1 MRRDETAQDLN
12 NLYGQAR
19 RARSKL
25 EPSWYLNLAFYGN
38 EQWLAWDGRQL
49 FRPPVPRSRVTLV
62 DNRIQPIV
70 RKEIARMSKM
80 RPIFTVTPN
89 SADQE
94 DTNAAA
100 LGEDLMNYLWK
111 HLGLQ
116 RQRARALLWSRI
128 CGAGFLKC
136 YWDPTIGPSRDVVV
150 RPDGNLLEGANG
162 RAITPNS
169 PEHMLADSMAPGTL
183 RKQTVAQGDVRVEVR
198 SPFQIFA
205 DPLADNFD
213 EIEWLIEESVKS
225 EDYVAK
231 RYGVTVT
238 ADTPANPGLVEARMG
253 GALSNMPGSS
263 TGYRGVR
270 LREYWC
276 KPNDQHPAGYRAVWL
291 LTTVGKNKVDSHIL
305 EVDNAP
311 FDPMPY
317 VMFAGIPMPGRL
329 MPMSIVDALRG
340 PQTELNKVES
350 QLAENRN
357 RLGNPT
363 LLMSRQAVQD
373 ADKFAEQIGR
383 VGGIYWYDDVGSPN
397 AKPDVLP
404 APQMPEYVTEQIPL
418 ITQSMQ
424 EIAGQHEVSSAQV
437 PPGVT
442 AASAINLLMEAD
454 DTMIAP
460 DVADHE
466 EELGKVGRKLLRL
479 VSHYY
484 NNARTIAIGG
494 DDASWQIFDFRG
506 SMLRGNLHVEV
517 QAGSAFPQ
525 SRSAKQAAMQDL
537 LTFFVQSGNPPHGRQ
552 LAQFLQDWEV
562 GGAERLVE
570 QFSVQ
575 EQSANREN
583 TLMAQGIPQALNP
596 YDKDADHIANHED
609 FENATRFKQLPP
621 QVQQLH
627 LAHTQAHRDRLA
639 QAQAQEMQAQMA
651 MQNPQ
656 GGAPQQQ
663 QPDPNDPGQLAQAQQ
678 QFDQSQLQNAQGVQQ
693 LAQGAQQHGF
703 DQAQAEQQHRH
714 AEELH
719 AQTITHN
726 NQQHDAQM
734 RLLHARLQ
742 QQGAPSAT
750 R

>member
-1 MRRDETAQDLN
+1 MRSDQTAQDLN

-25 EPSWYLNLAFYGN
+25 EPSWYMNLAFYGN

-62 DNRIQPIV
+62 DNRIQPII

-80 RPIFTVTPN
+80 RPVFSVTPN

-100 LGEDLMNYLWK
+100 LGEDLMRYLWK

-116 RQRARALLWSRI
+116 RQRTRALLWSRI

-136 YWDPTIGPSRDVVV
+136 YWDPSIGPSRDVVL

-162 RAITPNS
+162 RAIMPNS
-169 PEHMLADSMAPGTL
+169 PEHQLADSMAPGTL
-183 RKQTVAQGDVRVEVR
+183 QQQTIAQGDIRVEVR
-198 SPFQIFA
+198 SPFQMFI

-213 EIEWLIEESVKS
+213 EAEWLIEESVKS

-231 RYGVTVT
+231 RYGIRVS

-253 GALSNMPGSS
+253 GALSQMPGSS
-263 TGYRGVR
+263 TSYRGVR

-276 KPNDQHPAGYRAVWL
+276 KPNDQHPGGYRAIWVL
-291 LTTVGKNKVDSHIL
+291 ATTGKGKVESQIL
-305 EVDNAP
+305 EVDNHP
-311 FDPMPY
+311 FDPFPY
-317 VMFAGIPMPGRL
+317 VMFAGIPMPGRM
-329 MPMSIVDALRG
+329 MPMSVVDALRG

-373 ADKFAEQIGR
+373 PDKFAEQIGR

-404 APQMPEYVTEQIPL
+404 APTMPAYVTEQIPL
-418 ITQSMQ
+418 ITQAMQ

-466 EELGKVGRKLLRL
+466 EELGKLGSKMLELVG
-479 VSHYY
+479 HYY
-484 NNARTIAIGG
+484 TNARTIQLGG

-525 SRSAKQAAMQDL
+525 NKAAKQAAMQDL
-537 LTFFVQSGNPPHGRQ
+537 LTFFVQSGNPPKGRQ

-562 GGAERLVE
+562 GGAERLIE
-570 QFSVQ
+570 QYSVQ

-583 TLMAQGIPQALNP
+583 TLMAEGIPQALNP

-609 FENATRFKQLPP
+609 FENGTRFKQLPP
-621 QVQQLH
+621 QAQQLH

-656 GGAPQQQ
+656 QQQ
-663 QPDPNDPGQLAQAQQ
+663 GPPGQPQPDQPDQNGQVDQQ
-678 QFDQSQLQNAQGVQQ
+678 HLQNAQGAQQ
-693 LAQGAQQHGF
+693 LAQGAQQSGF
-703 DQAQAEQQHRH
+703 DQAQAEQQHRQ
-714 AEELH
+714 AEERH
-719 AQTITHN
+719 AQQMTHAQ
-726 NQQHDAQM
+726 QQHDAQL
-734 RLLHARLQ
+734 RLLHARIQ
-742 QQGAPSAT
+742 QQGAPSGT